1 MLNWLKKRAGFS
13 PSPSVG
19 QTAAEAADR
28 LIALGVQAEKEG
40 NLHEACLRYRE
51 ATATAPGYTVAH
63 LNLGIGL
70 EASGDP
76 AAAAQAYEAALAID
90 PSDAYVNFNLGKLLH
105 AQGALPRAAQLL
117 EEALRRKPDF
127 PEALV
132 VQSSVNEAR
141 GDLEAALASLEAAL
155 RLRPAYGG
163 ARRNLGLLLAR
174 LGRWPD
180 AEHTLR
186 QAAADDADAHY
197 WRGNA
202 LVNLERPEEAAACF
216 REALRIRPDF
226 AEPHCYLGS
235 ILIDQGRHAEAIGHL
250 TRAITLKPDLAD
262 AHVGFGN
269 ARVAGRQLEDAALC
283 YRRALELDP
292 RLLQAYV
299 NLGNVL
305 TDLGRPDEALCAFG
319 AALALDPEC
328 AEARWSRTISMIPA
342 LRESPDELQRSR
354 AAFAAALAELDRWFD
369 ARRAE
374 RGYRVVGVQ
383 QPFWLAYQ
391 EENNAELLRSYGQL
405 SARLMQ
411 PWQHRRNLSPA
422 AERSAGRIR
431 VGVVSQYF
439 RHHSV
444 WNAIIKGWF
453 QQLDPGRFE
462 LSAFCLSTE
471 QDAETAYARSRAA
484 RFEHG
489 ARPLEQWAGSIL
501 AARPDVLIYPEIGM
515 DPMSV
520 KLASLR
526 LAPLQAASW
535 GHPETTG
542 LPTIDCYLS
551 AQGMEP
557 DDAQANYTEE
567 LVALPHLGCY
577 VQRSAEQPP
586 AALDDLGIDLP
597 SPLLLCPGTP
607 FKYTPE
613 HDRVFPRI
621 ARELGPCRFVFFTYW
636 TQALSCKL
644 RQRLERAFESEGL
657 EFGRYVTF
665 LPWLTR
671 TAFAGLMQRADVFLD
686 TIGFSGFNTAL
697 QAIQCG
703 LPVVTLQ
710 GRFLRGRLATGILRR
725 MGLDELVAQD
735 EDAYVA
741 LAARLGRDAAYRAQV
756 RRRIEARRHV
766 LYEDVA
772 PIRALEEFLARA
784 VG

>member
-1 MLNWLKKRAGFS
+1 MFGWLRGKSG
-13 PSPSVG
+13 VG
-19 QTAAEAADR
+19 AAERYIAKGNQLERDGQLEDAAR
-28 LIALGVQAEKEG
+28 L
-40 NLHEACLRYRE
+40 YRS
-51 ATATAPGYTVAH
+51 AIVAAPHHAAAH
-63 LNLGIGL
+63 LNLGAAL
-70 EASGDP
+70 EALGKASD
-76 AAAAQAYEAALAID
+76 AAQAYEAVLGID
-90 PSDAYVNFNLGKLLH
+90 PGDAYANFNLGRLLY
-105 AQGALPRAAQLL
+105 AQGALPRAAELL
-117 EEALRRKPDF
+117 EKALLRKPEF

-132 VQSSVNEAR
+132 VLSSVQEAR
-141 GDLEAALASLEAAL
+141 GDLEPALASLQAAL

-163 ARRNLGLLLAR
+163 ALRNLGLLLAR
-174 LGRWPD
+174 LDRWAD
-180 AEHTLR
+180 AEDALR
-186 QAAADDADAHY
+186 HAAADDADAQY

-202 LVNLERPEEAAACF
+202 LVHLERPQEAAACF

-235 ILIDQGRHAEAIGHL
+235 ILGDQGRRDEAIAHL
-250 TRAITLKPDLAD
+250 ARAIALKPDLAD
-262 AHVGFGN
+262 AHVGLGN
-269 ARVAGRQLEDAALC
+269 ARVAGRQLEDAVLC

-292 RLLQAYV
+292 RLLQAHV
-299 NLGNVL
+299 NLGNAL
-305 TDLGRPDEALCAFG
+305 TDLGRQEEALRAFD

-328 AEARWSRTISMIPA
+328 AEARWSRTMSMIPA

-354 AAFAAALAELDRWFD
+354 TAFAAALAEMDLWFD
-369 ARRAE
+369 TRRAE
-374 RGYRVVGVQ
+374 RGYRIVGVQ

-391 EENNAELLRSYGQL
+391 EENNAGLLRSYGQL

-422 AERSAGRIR
+422 AARTKGRVR
-431 VGVVSQYF
+431 LGVVSQYF

-453 QQLDPGRFE
+453 QQLDPERFE
-462 LSAFCLSTE
+462 LSAFCLSAE

-489 ARPLEQWAGSIL
+489 ARPLAQWAESIL

-551 AQGMEP
+551 AQDMEP
-557 DDAQANYTEE
+557 DGARANYTEE
-567 LVALPHLGCY
+567 LIALPHLGCY
-577 VQRSAEQPP
+577 VQRDAEKMP

-607 FKYTPE
+607 FKYAPE
-613 HDRVFPRI
+613 HDQVFPRI
-621 ARELGPCRFVFFTYW
+621 ARELGQCRFVFFTYS
-636 TQALSCKL
+636 TPALSGKL
-644 RQRLERAFESEGL
+644 RQRLERAFGNEGL
-657 EFGRYVTF
+657 DFGRYVTF

-671 TAFAGLMQRADVFLD
+671 AGFAGLMQRADVFLD

-735 EDAYVA
+735 EDGYVA
-741 LAARLGRDAAYRAQV
+741 LAARLGRDAAYRAHL
-756 RRRIEARRHV
+756 RRRIEASRG
-766 LYEDVA
+766 LLFADAA
-772 PIRALEEFLARA
+772 PIRALEELLLARTR
-784 VG
+784 